1 MEETK
6 MDIIEL
12 TRELGKAIQA
22 DPRFVELQLARQQS
36 DEDQELQDAI
46 GEFNLKRMAISNEAA
61 KPDRNDETMQ
71 RLNKEFR
78 EVYGK
83 IMANE
88 HMQRYDAAKNEFDA
102 LFQRVTGILNLCA
115 EGENP
120 ETCDYDAASCGG
132 DCSSCAGCH

>member
-1 MEETK
+1 

-22 DPRFVELQLARQQS
+22 DQRYIELQLARQQS

-78 EVYGK
+78 EVYAK
-83 IMANE
+83 IMANP
-88 HMQRYDAAKNEFDA
+88 HMQRYDAAKTEFDA
-102 LFQRVTGILNLCA
+102 MFTRVKGILDLCS
-115 EGENP
+115 EGDDP
-120 ETCDYDAASCGG
+120 ETCDYDAASCSG
-132 DCSSCAGCH
+132 DCSSCGGCH

>member
-1 MEETK
+1 

-78 EVYGK
+78 EVYAK
-83 IMANE
+83 IMENE
-88 HMQRYDAAKNEFDA
+88 HMKRYDAAKNEFDA
-102 LFQRVTGILNLCA
+102 LFQRVTGILNMCA
-115 EGENP
+115 EGDDP
-120 ETCDYDAASCGG
+120 ETCDYDAVSCGG

>member
-1 MEETK
+1 

-22 DPRFVELQLARQQS
+22 DPRFVELRLAHQAS
-36 DEDQELQDAI
+36 DEDQALQDAI

-61 KPDRNDETMQ
+61 KSDRNDETMQ

>member
-1 MEETK
+1 

-22 DPRFVELQLARQQS
+22 DPRYVEMQLARQQS
-36 DEDQELQDAI
+36 DEDQELQEAI

-83 IMANE
+83 IMTNE
-88 HMQRYDAAKNEFDA
+88 HMKRYDAAKTEFDA

-115 EGENP
+115 EGDNP

>member
-1 MEETK
+1 

-12 TRELGKAIQA
+12 TRELGRAIQA
-22 DPRFVELQLARQQS
+22 DERYLAFQLARQQS

-83 IMANE
+83 IMQNE
-88 HMQRYDAAKNEFDA
+88 HMKAYDAAKNEFDA

-115 EGENP
+115 EGDDP
-120 ETCDYDAASCGG
+120 DTCDYDAASCGG
-132 DCSSCAGCH
+132 DCSSCSGCQ

>member
-1 MEETK
+1 MI

-22 DPRFVELQLARQQS
+22 DPRYVEMQLARQQS
-36 DEDQELQDAI
+36 DEDQELQEAI

-83 IMANE
+83 IMTNE
-88 HMQRYDAAKNEFDA
+88 HMKRYDAAKTEFDA

-115 EGENP
+115 EGDNP

>member
-1 MEETK
+1 

-22 DPRFVELQLARQQS
+22 DPRYVEMQLARQQS
-36 DEDQELQDAI
+36 DEDQELQEAI

-61 KPDRNDETMQ
+61 KPGRNDETMQ

-83 IMANE
+83 IMTNE
-88 HMQRYDAAKNEFDA
+88 HMKRYDAAKTEFDA

-115 EGENP
+115 EGDNP

>member
-1 MEETK
+1 ME
-6 MDIIEL
+6 IIEL

-22 DPRFVELQLARQQS
+22 DPRFVEMQLARQAS

-78 EVYGK
+78 EVYAK

-88 HMQRYDAAKNEFDA
+88 HMKRYDAAKTEFDA
-102 LFQRVTGILNLCA
+102 MFQRVKGILDLCS
-115 EGENP
+115 EGDDP
-120 ETCDYDAASCGG
+120 ETCDYDAASCSG
-132 DCSSCAGCH
+132 DCASCGGGCH

>member
-1 MEETK
+1 
-6 MDIIEL
+6 MDAIEL
-12 TRELGKAIQA
+12 TRELGKAIQE
-22 DPRFVELQLARQQS
+22 DPRFIEMRLAHQAS

-71 RLNKEFR
+71 RLNQEFR
-78 EVYGK
+78 EVYAK

-88 HMQRYDAAKNEFDA
+88 HMRRYDAAKTEFDA
-102 LFQRVTGILNLCA
+102 FFQRITGILNLCA
-115 EGENP
+115 EGDDP